1 MGVSRDKAGQVM
13 MEPNLGG
20 GVGELRMPGSKAGRG
35 WVSLERRPGA
45 QRCTTEGRACKMQAP
60 CNARAVVTPSPTTQ
74 NRVLSVRLSF
84 GSGAPP
90 TTAASMNV
98 SNDSNR
104 YSNVEAQK
112 LRPQSAK
119 RLCVGWGMAQGR
131 PRPSAHAARHS
142 GTHLGH
148 LTGHITIHD
157 TNSQA
162 QLNRSGESL
171 RMTPLAAPR
180 VTTARARIR
189 MSNREG
195 G

>member
-1 MGVSRDKAGQVM
+1 M
-13 MEPNLGG
+13 
-20 GVGELRMPGSKAGRG
+20 RMPSSCASEAQ
-35 WVSLERRPGA
+35 VSLERRCDTHRCTDRRSGMQSAGA
-45 QRCTTEGRACKMQAP
+45 QQRTT
-60 CNARAVVTPSPTTQ
+60 VVTPSPTTQ

-148 LTGHITIHD
+148 WTGHITIHD